1 MKKSLLYSLFALAGF
16 AFASCNGDYDDWANP
31 QHNGPENAITIPGF
45 AATATGAVDLANA
58 GEQVKLFTLSE
69 AALPENTT
77 LKNSRIILT
86 PADESLAQSMDE
98 QEVSASSD
106 GNVLTADL
114 QEKIVT
120 AYGSKPAAR
129 EFKGHV
135 YSDVMANGQAMLVDA
150 GEITVVAT
158 PKAPFIDNA
167 YYLVGSLDDWSKQR
181 KDEYKLVNGGGD
193 PYSDPVFSVIIPSP
207 GDVTVELK
215 VVPQSGFKA
224 DGSDVE
230 SWDNVLSATPDNAAG
245 KFSYKNEGGN
255 ITFKASPEFSKY
267 KLEFNMLEGTYS
279 VTGLKDP
286 KLYLTGSNY
295 NWGKTESDWKPLVR
309 VHGSD
314 TDFWTMIYLHAGEQF
329 KFAPQADWGND
340 FGSDAQIVDEAGAGV
355 TVDGTNLKV
364 GKAGWYL
371 LHVTN
376 GDSHVVRVLKPNV
389 YLQGDAIGN
398 WNLQPQN
405 KFTAPTDENGVFVS
419 PAFVSDANV
428 RMCVVI
434 EKGNWWKSEFNVF
447 GGKIV
452 FRGNGIDQDAVPV
465 KAGQKAY
472 LDFKN
477 NTGEIK

>member
-1 MKKSLLYSLFALAGF
+1 MFALAGF

-69 AALPENTT
+69 AALPENTA

-86 PADESLAQSMDE
+86 PADESLAQKMDE

-106 GNVLTADL
+106 GNVQTADL
-114 QEKIVT
+114 QAAIVT

-135 YSDVMANGQAMLVDA
+135 YSDVVANGQALLVDA

-158 PKAPFIDNA
+158 PQAPFIDNA

-230 SWDNVLSATPDNAAG
+230 SWDNVLSATPDNAEG

-255 ITFKASPEFSKY
+255 ITFKASSKFSKY
-267 KLEFNMLEGTYS
+267 KLEFNMLEGTYT

-295 NWGKTESDWKPLVR
+295 NWGNGGESSWKPLVR
-309 VHGSD
+309 VNGSE
-314 TDFWTMIYLHAGEQF
+314 TDFWTIIYLHADEQF

-340 FGSDAQIVDEAGAGV
+340 FGGEAQIVDDGGAGI

-376 GDSHVVRVLKPNV
+376 GDNRVVRVLKPNV
-389 YLQGDAIGN
+389 YLQGNAIGN
-398 WNLQPQN
+398 WDCKTENLFSVP
-405 KFTAPTDENGVFVS
+405 ADENGEFVS
-419 PAFVSDANV
+419 PPFVSGTDEL
-428 RMCVVI
+428 RMCVNL
-434 EKGNWWKSEFNVF
+434 GTDWWKTEFMVF
-447 GGKIV
+447 DGKIA
-452 FRGNGIDQDAVPV
+452 FRGNGIDQKRVSV
-465 KAGQKAY
+465 TAGKRVY
-472 LDFKN
+472 LNFKN

>member
-1 MKKSLLYSLFALAGF
+1 MFALAGF

-86 PADESLAQSMDE
+86 PADESLAQKMDE

-106 GNVLTADL
+106 GNVQTADL
-114 QEKIVT
+114 QAAIVT
-120 AYGSKPAAR
+120 AYGSKPVAR

-135 YSDVMANGQAMLVDA
+135 YSDVMANGQALLVDA
-150 GEITVVAT
+150 GEISVVAT
-158 PKAPFIDNA
+158 PKSPFIDNA

-193 PYSDPVFSVIIPSP
+193 PYADPVFSVTIPSP

-230 SWDNVLSATPDNAAG
+230 SWDNVLSATPDNAEG

-255 ITFKASPEFSKY
+255 ITFKASSKFSKY

-295 NWGKTESDWKPLVR
+295 NWGKTESD
-309 VHGSD
+309 
-314 TDFWTMIYLHAGEQF
+314 
-329 KFAPQADWGND
+329 
-340 FGSDAQIVDEAGAGV
+340 
-355 TVDGTNLKV
+355 
-364 GKAGWYL
+364 
-371 LHVTN
+371 
-376 GDSHVVRVLKPNV
+376 
-389 YLQGDAIGN
+389 
-398 WNLQPQN
+398 
-405 KFTAPTDENGVFVS
+405 
-419 PAFVSDANV
+419 
-428 RMCVVI
+428 
-434 EKGNWWKSEFNVF
+434 
-447 GGKIV
+447 
-452 FRGNGIDQDAVPV
+452 
-465 KAGQKAY
+465 
-472 LDFKN
+472 
-477 NTGEIK
+477 

>member
-1 MKKSLLYSLFALAGF
+1 MFALAGF

-86 PADESLAQSMDE
+86 PADESLAQKMDE

-120 AYGSKPAAR
+120 AYGSKPVAR

-135 YSDVMANGQAMLVDA
+135 YSDVMANGQALLVDA
-150 GEITVVAT
+150 GEISVVAT

-193 PYSDPVFSVIIPSP
+193 PYADPVFSVTIPSP

-230 SWDNVLSATPDNAAG
+230 SWDNVLSATPDNAEG

-255 ITFKASPEFSKY
+255 ITFKASSDFSKY

-295 NWGKTESDWKPLVR
+295 NWGNAESDWKPLVR
-309 VHGSD
+309 VHSSD
-314 TDFWTMIYLHAGEQF
+314 TDFWTIIYLHAGEQF
-329 KFAPQADWGND
+329 KFAPQAGWGND
-340 FGSDAQIVDEAGAGV
+340 FGGQAKVEDEAGAGISV
-355 TVDGTNLKV
+355 VDKTNLKAD
-364 GKAGWYL
+364 KAGWYL

-376 GDSHVVRVLKPNV
+376 GDSRVVRVLKPNV

-398 WNLQPQN
+398 WNCKAENLFSVP
-405 KFTAPTDENGVFVS
+405 ADENGKFVS
-419 PAFVSDANV
+419 PAFVSNAKEL
-428 RMCVVI
+428 RMCVNL
-434 EKGNWWKSEFNVF
+434 GTDWWKTEFMVF
-447 GGKIV
+447 DGKIA
-452 FRGNGIDQDAVPV
+452 FRGNGGDQKRVSV
-465 KAGQKAY
+465 TAGQKAY